1 VVTPEVCDEALASNT
16 AVIVVYHPPIFS
28 PITSMT
34 LSVPLQASLLKC
46 VASGVSVF
54 CPHTSLDSTK
64 GGINDWL
71 AQAFSKY
78 LRPDTVQPL
87 EQKVGEEPGIG
98 TGRMVTLER
107 PTPLA
112 TLIPDIKKHLSVH
125 HVQVA
130 DAAKD
135 VQTIAI
141 CAGSGGSVFSG
152 VKADLYW
159 TGEMAHHDVL
169 AAVAR
174 GTNVV
179 LCGHSNTERGYLPL
193 LQQKLT
199 AGLAEEGVQDV
210 EVVVS
215 SKDRDPLTIL

>member
-1 VVTPEVCDEALASNT
+1 
-16 AVIVVYHPPIFS
+16 
-28 PITSMT
+28 MT
-34 LSVPLQASLLKC
+34 LSAPLQASLLKC
-46 VASGVSVF
+46 VAAGVSVF
-54 CPHTSLDSTK
+54 CPHTSLDSAK
-64 GGINDWL
+64 GGVNDWL
-71 AQAFSKY
+71 AQAFSRY
-78 LRPDTVQPL
+78 FRPGNIQPL
-87 EQKVGEEPGIG
+87 AQKIGEEPGVG
-98 TGRMVTLER
+98 LGRIVTLDQ

-112 TLIPDIKKHLSVH
+112 TLLPDIKKHLGIR

-135 VQTIAI
+135 VYTIAI
-141 CAGSGGSVFSG
+141 CAGSGGSAFAN

-159 TGEMAHHDVL
+159 TGEMSHVQHEVL

-174 GTNVV
+174 GSNVV

-199 AGLAEEGVQDV
+199 NGLAEWGAEDV

-215 SKDRDPLTIL
+215 LKDKDPLTIL

>member
-1 VVTPEVCDEALASNT
+1 
-16 AVIVVYHPPIFS
+16 
-28 PITSMT
+28 
-34 LSVPLQASLLKC
+34 

-64 GGINDWL
+64 GGVNDWL
-71 AQAFSKY
+71 AQAFSRFF
-78 LRPDTVQPL
+78 RPDSIHPL
-87 EQKVGEEPGIG
+87 EQKIGEDPGVGQ
-98 TGRMVTLER
+98 GRMVTLEK

-112 TLIPDIKKHLSVH
+112 TLIPDIKKHLGVH

-130 DAAKD
+130 DVAKG

-141 CAGSGGSVFSG
+141 CAGSGGAVFSG

-159 TGEMAHHDVL
+159 TGEMSHHEVL

-174 GTNVV
+174 GINVV

-193 LQQKLT
+193 LQQKLL
-199 AGLAEEGVQDV
+199 AGLAEEGIRDV
-210 EVVVS
+210 EIVVS
-215 SKDRDPLTIL
+215 SKDKDPLMII